1 MSRTKDHYTC
11 KSCGELDE
19 EVPSNGGWCERCGAH
34 HGWTH
39 LAEGSSEMG
48 SLDECLKEGKVIIID
63 EPEPE
68 LQRIDINITPL
79 GIELRGMNN
88 TIVGLAIHFHVHIV
102 GCGRDE
108 QGIMIMEVMRE

>member
-1 MSRTKDHYTC
+1 MGRTKDHYTC

-39 LAEGSSEMG
+39 LAEGSIEEAFQNG
-48 SLDECLKEGKVIIID
+48 EVIVID

-68 LQRIDINITPL
+68 PELVTIDMRAI
-79 GIELRGMNN
+79 GIELV
-88 TIVGLAIHFHVHIV
+88 TDGLEVKGCRIHFFVHIH

-108 QGIMIMEVMRE
+108 RGIMIMGVNA